1 MHLDENKNDT
11 IGRYLNQQM
20 TDSEVTDFETQLKSS
35 PELAA
40 EVQFWREYRVVVK
53 HSTLFGQVAQIRAWS
68 KEVDGS
74 EPVNE
79 YDQWFQ
85 DPPSFWKSWK
95 GYVSGSIG
103 IICLAFLSYFG
114 INKIKN
120 QNQAIQNREVVQ
132 IYSKP
137 LPNFVTFEV
146 GSDTTLK
153 KMLNPYQSGDYATA
167 IQIFENNPVIQADET
182 GQLFAGISYL
192 LTNQP
197 EKTIL
202 WLNPLAARRSFFHQ
216 DKALYYAGLAE
227 IQLGNIQKARLHFNQ
242 MPENAFFKTEA
253 NQILKKIN

>member
-1 MHLDENKNDT
+1 MRFDENT
-11 IGRYLNQQM
+11 EQSIRCYLTQQM
-20 TDSEVTDFETQLKSS
+20 SASEIVDFEAQIEAS

-40 EVQFWREYRVVVK
+40 KVQQWREFRVVVK
-53 HSTLFGQVAQIRAWS
+53 HNHLFEKVAQLKQWS
-68 KEVDGS
+68 QEVGDDA
-74 EPVNE
+74 PLNE
-79 YDQWFQ
+79 YDLLFQ
-85 DPPSFWKSWK
+85 DTPSFWKSWK
-95 GYVSGSIG
+95 GYMIGSIS
-103 IICLAFLSYFG
+103 IICLAFLGYFG

-120 QNQAIQNREVVQ
+120 QNQALQNREVAKS
-132 IYSKP
+132 YSKP

-197 EKTIL
+197 EKTVL
-202 WLNPLAARRSFFHQ
+202 WLNPLTARRTFFHQ
-216 DKALYYAGLAE
+216 DKAFYYAGLAE
-227 IQLGNIQKARLHFNQ
+227 IQLGNIQKARFHFNQ